1 MAGAN
6 ASFEVSP
13 QYGMMKFAL
22 SSSRLRQPIVIVNG

>member
-22 SSSRLRQPIVIVNG
+22 SSSRLCQPS